1 MRSLLV
7 VGLLLFAVPAHA
19 QVSAALGKPL
29 PSPDLADGTVAVRV
43 IAGDIMQPI
52 VGVRIT
58 LVVDGKPRYA
68 TTTTAGRAE
77 FTGVSAGAKV
87 KASYDTVASEEF
99 VVPDKGGTRVLLST
113 KPLVE
118 GPAFE
123 PSSIALADDAV
134 ADGAVAVRIVQGEL
148 ADPKPPSGVAVTVV
162 GCAADDTIT
171 AVTRTTDAQGRVTF
185 DKLDRTGATA
195 YHVMA
200 LLPRSGK
207 TDRLVVPAVVLPAK
221 GGMHVTLAAG
231 KRTAT
236 TAPVDDLAKVTKQ
249 DAVPAG
255 KLRVK
260 LIGPADPKSQVDIV
274 DAATGKVIAH
284 APVTGD
290 HVDVAVS
297 ARAGQAL
304 YAETSSTGH
313 RYRSLP
319 FQSVAYAGT
328 TAEIYIYPRVMVSY
342 QVFARASDP
351 DLEVSTKLD
360 IMDNAW
366 APFPVTDEIPL
377 PRGFTHAELAD
388 SSPDVVL
395 TATGIKLARPLVP
408 GPTTVEV
415 AFRLPASKGKV
426 TWALDLPFG
435 TMSSAIAIAK
445 EPGVTVTVPATAS
458 VDTKA
463 TKSGVYYTVDNITIL
478 PHQSMTFDVTVPA
491 LPPLERAC
499 RKMQP
504 DHTPLE
510 GQPMPRLSASGLD
523 GKPLASSVLA
533 GKTSVVTFIS
543 SWVGIGKPE
552 PATIDKLV
560 KAMPSLAA
568 VLVYSDGDPK
578 EVQPLIDPKAGYHV
592 VLDPPV
598 GDQNIGPITQ
608 SWGTHLVP
616 ESYLIDRKGIVRY
629 YFANQ
634 RDWSAPEAIACV
646 RALSAASP

>member
-7 VGLLLFAVPAHA
+7 AGLLLFAAPAYA
-19 QVSAALGKPL
+19 QIAAALGKPL
-29 PSPDLADGTVAVRV
+29 PSADLADGTIAVRV
-43 IAGDIMQPI
+43 IDGDVTQPV

-77 FTGVSAGAKV
+77 FTGVPAGAKV
-87 KASYDTVASEEF
+87 KASYDKVGSEEF
-99 VVPDKGGTRVLLST
+99 VVPDTGGTRVLLST
-113 KPLVE
+113 KPLAE

-123 PSSIALADDAV
+123 PVSIALADDAV
-134 ADGAVAVRIVQGEL
+134 ADGAIAVRLVYGEL
-148 ADPKPPSGVAVTVV
+148 ADPKPPSGIAVTVV
-162 GCAADDTIT
+162 GFAADDTIT

-185 DKLDRTGATA
+185 DRLDRTGATA

-200 LLPRSGK
+200 LLPRGGK
-207 TDRLVVPAVVLPAK
+207 TDRLIVPAVVLPAK
-221 GGMHVTLAAG
+221 GGMHVTLAAA
-231 KRTAT
+231 KRTAN
-236 TAPVDDLAKVTKQ
+236 TAPVDDVAKITKQ
-249 DAVPAG
+249 EALPAG
-255 KLRVK
+255 KIRVK
-260 LIGPADPKSQVDIV
+260 LIGPADPKPQVDIF
-274 DAATGKVIAH
+274 DAATGKVVAH

-304 YAETSSTGH
+304 YAETTSTGR

-319 FQSVAYAGT
+319 FQPVAHAGT
-328 TAEIYIYPRVMVSY
+328 TAEIYIYPRVLVTY
-342 QVFARASDP
+342 KVLARASDP
-351 DLEVSTKLD
+351 DLEVSIKLD
-360 IMDNAW
+360 ISDNAW
-366 APFPVTDEIPL
+366 APFALTDEIPL
-377 PRGFTHAELAD
+377 PRGFTHADLGD
-388 SSPDVVL
+388 SPDATL
-395 TATGIKLARPLVP
+395 TATGIRLRHPLVP

-415 AFRLPASKGKV
+415 GFRLPASKGKV
-426 TWALDLPFG
+426 TWALDVPLG
-435 TMSSAIAIAK
+435 AASSSIVIAK
-445 EPGVTVTVPATAS
+445 EQGVTVTVPATAS
-458 VDTKA
+458 LEIRTSKDG
-463 TKSGVYYTVDNITIL
+463 GVYYTVDNINIL
-478 PHQSMTFDVTVPA
+478 PRQAMTFDVTVPA

-510 GQPMPRLSASGLD
+510 GKPMPKLPAAGLD
-523 GKPLASSVLA
+523 GKPLAPSVLA

-543 SWVGIGKPE
+543 SWVGVGKPE

-560 KAMPSLAA
+560 KAMPSVAA
-568 VLVYSDGDPK
+568 VLVYSDSDPK
-578 EVQPLIDPKAGYHV
+578 EVQPLIDARAGYHV

-598 GDQNIGPITQ
+598 GGQNIGPITQ
-608 SWGTHLVP
+608 AWGTNLVP

-629 YFANQ
+629 YFANL